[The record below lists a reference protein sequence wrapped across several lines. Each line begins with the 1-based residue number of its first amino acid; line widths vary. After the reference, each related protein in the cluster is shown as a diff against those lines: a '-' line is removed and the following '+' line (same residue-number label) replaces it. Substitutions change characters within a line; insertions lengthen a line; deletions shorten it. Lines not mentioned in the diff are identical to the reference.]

1 MQEKKL
7 SSEKLLFG
15 MATPEIKQGN
25 CRYCLRIW
33 LRMQPFVAEYRGTK
47 SRGITSKTA
56 RSLPNLC
63 FAAILVTRKGQAF
76 GSRGFY
82 VF

>member
-1 MQEKKL
+1 
-7 SSEKLLFG
+7 
-15 MATPEIKQGN
+15 
-25 CRYCLRIW
+25 
-33 LRMQPFVAEYRGTK
+33 MQPFVTEHRGTK
-47 SRGITSKTA
+47 SRGVTSKTA

-63 FAAILVTRKGQAF
+63 FAAILVTRKRKAF